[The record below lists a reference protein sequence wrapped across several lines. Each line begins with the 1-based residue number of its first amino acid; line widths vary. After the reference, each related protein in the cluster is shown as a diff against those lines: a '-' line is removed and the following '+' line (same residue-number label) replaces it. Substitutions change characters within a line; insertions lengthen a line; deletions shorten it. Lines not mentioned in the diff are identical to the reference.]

1 MTVIISKKHNIKF
14 NIPVDRDAAEEVT
27 IRVIIILSV
36 IAAALA
42 IICPIGYFKHERVY
56 IEAGESISAADIAQ
70 DENAYFGDDFDPE
83 CVNIAGVHYFTVISG
98 DKELSVRL
106 KVTDTKAPEVVV
118 KNVYTAVGGTIP
130 IPEDFLVSV
139 NEAGSFKGEYVKAF
153 PKIKAMGT
161 YSAQIQFT
169 DAAGNKTP
177 VYVVSVTIVSDSVP
191 PEIKVL
197 GEADTVVGEPIDY
210 NKYVEI
216 TDNCTGKLV
225 VDVDDSAV
233 DLSTPGKYAVY
244 FRATDAVGNVS
255 ERVKLTVVV
264 REKILLDA
272 Q

>member
-14 NIPVDRDAAEEVT
+14 NIPVYRDAAEEVT
-27 IRVIIILSV
+27 VRVIIILSV

-42 IICPIGYFKHERVY
+42 IICPIFYFKHERIY
-56 IEAGESISAADIAQ
+56 IEAGEMISAAEIAR
-70 DENAYFGDDFDPE
+70 DENAYFGDDFDPQ
-83 CVNIAGVHYFTVISG
+83 CVNVAGVHYFTVISEG
-98 DKELSVRL
+98 QEIDVRL

-118 KNVYTAVGGTIP
+118 RNVYTAVGGTIP
-130 IPEDFLVSV
+130 TPEDFLVSV

-161 YSAQIQFT
+161 YSAQIRFT
-169 DAAGNKTP
+169 DAVGNQSP
-177 VYVVSVTIVSDSVP
+177 IYVVSVTIISDRVP

-197 GEADTVVGEPIDY
+197 GEADTVVGEPADY
-210 NKYVEI
+210 YQFVKI
-216 TDNCTGKLV
+216 TDNCTGKLA
-225 VDVDDSAV
+225 VDVDDSEV

-264 REKILLDA
+264 RERILLDA
-272 Q
+272 E